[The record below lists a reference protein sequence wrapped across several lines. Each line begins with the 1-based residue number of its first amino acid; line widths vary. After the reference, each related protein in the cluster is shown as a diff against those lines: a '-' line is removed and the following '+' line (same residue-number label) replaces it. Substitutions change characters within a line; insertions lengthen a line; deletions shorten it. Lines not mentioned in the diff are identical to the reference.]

1 LNLVQPLILA
11 STSRYRREL
20 LSRFKLPFEVL
31 SPGVDEAHLA
41 GEPALYRAER
51 LAYAKALAVANQR
64 PDAAVIGSDQVAV
77 CNELVLDKSRHAAGA
92 IAQLQLLSGQKAAF
106 HTAVAVVCKA
116 RGFEERFV
124 NVTTVRM
131 RELTQIE
138 IERYVG
144 LEQPFD
150 CAGSFRSESLG
161 SVLFEQMISDDP
173 TGLVGLPLIRLAA
186 SLRALGY
193 ALP

>member
-20 LSRFKLPFEVL
+20 LSRLRLPFEVQN
-31 SPGVDEAHLA
+31 PAVDEAHLP
-41 GEPALYRAER
+41 GEPALHRAER
-51 LAYAKALAVANQR
+51 LALAKAVVVASQH
-64 PDAAVIGSDQVAV
+64 PAAAVIGSDQVAV
-77 CNELVLDKSRHAAGA
+77 CGDAVLDKPGNAANA
-92 IAQLQLLSGQKAAF
+92 VAQLQLLSGQKAAF
-106 HTAVAVVCKA
+106 HTAVAVVCKP
-116 RGFEERFV
+116 RGFEDRFI
-124 NVTTVRM
+124 NVTTVRL
-131 RELTQIE
+131 RTLTRAE
-138 IERYVG
+138 IERYVE

-150 CAGSFRSESLG
+150 CAGSFRSEALG
-161 SVLFEQMISDDP
+161 PVLFEQMISDDP